1 MAMKPEPK
9 KINNVK
15 RMSPAKI
22 RSVRAQRNGV
32 EGPKRSVG
40 QPTAANRASAAKRSS
55 VKRSSAEGPKRSVK
69 MSPTAMA
76 YAKRNPR
83 IVESGVGNIPMTI
96 ARAGKAAVD
105 FFKGPAVRVAPKPS
119 SFKTTTSGVSKKT
132 GGVMKNGKPVKYG
145 PAKKT
150 LTPGQKGA
158 QTRLTNRARA
168 TYAAEGPKKSV
179 ASPKKPTTKSNFP
192 RAQVMATGV
201 VGGGALAAGI
211 GAAKRNNSPKSN
223 SLPKGAS
230 MGKMVWNGSTWVKK
244 K

>member
-1 MAMKPEPK
+1 MATKF
-9 KINNVK
+9 
-15 RMSPAKI
+15 RGS
-22 RSVRAQRNGV
+22 

-40 QPTAANRASAAKRSS
+40 KPTAANRASAAKRSS

-76 YAKRNPR
+76 YSKRNPR

-119 SFKTTTSGVSKKT
+119 SFKTTTSGVSKRT

-158 QTRLTNRARA
+158 QTRLTNKARA
-168 TYAAEGPKKSV
+168 NYAAEGPKKS
-179 ASPKKPTTKSNFP
+179 TTKSNFP

-211 GAAKRNNSPKSN
+211 GAAKRNSSPKSN
-223 SLPKGAS
+223 SLPKGSS